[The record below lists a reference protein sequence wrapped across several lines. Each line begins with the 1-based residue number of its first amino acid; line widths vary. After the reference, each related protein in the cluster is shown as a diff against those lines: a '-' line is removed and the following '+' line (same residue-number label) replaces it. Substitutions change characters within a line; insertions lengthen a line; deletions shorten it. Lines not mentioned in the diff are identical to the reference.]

1 MGTVGS
7 KLIEF
12 NAAQVGCIPYYF
24 VGMYYVPNLK
34 YAVFVGLSQ
43 ELSQELLIEFCLGCN
58 LQLCSSAND
67 NLRTLDPSF
76 YWGCNCGSSK
86 PSEIC

>member
-1 MGTVGS
+1 MGGS

-12 NAAQVGCIPYYF
+12 NAAQVGCVSYYF
-24 VGMYYVPNLK
+24 AGMYYVPNLL
-34 YAVFVGLSQ
+34 YAVFVGS
-43 ELSQELLIEFCLGCN
+43 SQELLIEFCLGCN
-58 LQLCSSAND
+58 LQLCISAND

-76 YWGCNCGSSK
+76 YCGCNCGSSK